1 MAFGDKY
8 FNREAVTLCFMGD
21 GAVRQGSL
29 HETLNLAMLWL
40 LPVVFIVENNG
51 YAMGTSVERTANH
64 TDIWK
69 LGLGYEM
76 PCGPVDGMNPVKVAE
91 ALDEAINRARKGE
104 GPSFLEMKTYR
115 YRGHSMS
122 DAQKYRTKEEVNEYR
137 KIDPISQV
145 KKIILDNDFATEQ
158 EISNIDRI
166 VKNNVLECEK
176 FAEESPYPELNVMY
190 DAVYE
195 QKDYN
200 FLKHKLK

>member
-1 MAFGDKY
+1 
-8 FNREAVTLCFMGD
+8 
-21 GAVRQGSL
+21 
-29 HETLNLAMLWL
+29 
-40 LPVVFIVENNG
+40 
-51 YAMGTSVERTANH
+51 
-64 TDIWK
+64 
-69 LGLGYEM
+69 M

-176 FAEESPYPELNVMY
+176 FAEESPYPQLNVMY